1 MGHSRSSKCL
11 FIQDT
16 SRAGRPVF
24 YLTTL
29 ASSTLLQ
36 AAVRNMFVL
45 PVRVCLMTVSRIVK
59 TTTDGYLGGFQLG
72 AVRNKAAPS
81 ILILTFW
88 RHVL

>member
-1 MGHSRSSKCL
+1 
-11 FIQDT
+11 
-16 SRAGRPVF
+16 
-24 YLTTL
+24 
-29 ASSTLLQ
+29 
-36 AAVRNMFVL
+36 
-45 PVRVCLMTVSRIVK
+45 MTVSRIVK